1 MIYDMYG
8 NELSSVYDVQGNELE
23 SAYDMYGNEVF
34 SGGSPVPPV
43 PQGIEKYENYTIE
56 MMGYQTP
63 CGQDFAYYDG
73 KIVAATETQDVL
85 KVINASTGA
94 ALASAFSVSIG
105 HCNSIVFSDEFYSPS
120 DTFPLLCAT
129 YSGLDYYRIAN
140 TYDSA
145 ERVKKYF
152 LQSPSVDTSTVWYGL
167 GFDNGY
173 FYTIG
178 YTSGTY
184 QQSANN
190 FILLAKY
197 DLQNPIDNGD
207 NTYTLPLVYTKRR
220 EWFECIQGSEV
231 HDGFFW
237 VNSGFTNSGHVYA
250 IDLTSAKILLDI
262 PLAEYTTL
270 EMEALTWESDS
281 TLIVSSKN
289 AGSNLGMYRI
299 TFPDVQQLS

>member
-1 MIYDMYG
+1 MIYDMFG
-8 NELSSVYDVQGNELE
+8 NEIATAYSEDATELDT
-23 SAYDMYGNEVF
+23 AYDMYGVEVF
-34 SGGSPVPPV
+34 SGDTPTPT

-73 KIVAATETQDVL
+73 KIVAATGTQDTL

-105 HCNSIVFSDEFYSPS
+105 HCNSIVFSDEFYDQG

-145 ERVKKYF
+145 ERVKKYT
-152 LQSPSVDTSTVWYGL
+152 LETPIDSNTRWYGL
-167 GFDNGY
+167 GFDDGY
-173 FYTIG
+173 FYAIG
-178 YTSGTY
+178 YTSGSY
-184 QQSANN
+184 QQSATN

-197 DLQNPIDNGD
+197 DLQNPVNNGD
-207 NTYTLPLVYTKRR
+207 DTYTLPIIYTKRR

-237 VNSGFTNSGHVYA
+237 VNSGFTNPGHVYA
-250 IDLTSAKILLDI
+250 IDLTNAKILLDI
-262 PLAEYTTL
+262 PLANYTTL

-289 AGSNLGMYRI
+289 QGSNLGMFRI
-299 TFPDVQQLS
+299 TFPDAVQQQT